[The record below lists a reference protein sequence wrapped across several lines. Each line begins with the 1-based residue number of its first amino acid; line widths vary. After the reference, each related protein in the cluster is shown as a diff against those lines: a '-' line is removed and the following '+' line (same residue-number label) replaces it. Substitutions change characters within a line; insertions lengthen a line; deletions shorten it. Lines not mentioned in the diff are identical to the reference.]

1 VVDALATAS
10 LCSCSYHGGTCSYHY
25 LGSSTQESRRA
36 GPTVKCLFVGEGK
49 EKEKKKACTV
59 LVAFC
64 HISFRTFKFYL
75 LCMCVCVCVWGAFL
89 CNLGCPGACFVDQD
103 GLELRDPPASASQV
117 LGFKVCVTTPGT
129 LDFTKNS

>member
-64 HISFRTFKFYL
+64 HISFRKE
-75 LCMCVCVCVWGAFL
+75 
-89 CNLGCPGACFVDQD
+89 FVK
-103 GLELRDPPASASQV
+103 A
-117 LGFKVCVTTPGT
+117 
-129 LDFTKNS
+129 